1 LERFASQYESS
12 LGEQEHAMK
21 KNLVGAAAAALM
33 SVATL
38 LAPSADAAPIGNYNL
53 IIPDRADFHTWIWS
67 VTACLNGVVS
77 QPDCVFITAIPQ
89 PVAKAYNY
97 QNQAHLAGGH
107 YSLTVDDPFG
117 LRCGNIYYGSTSPTH
132 DVYVWDAATMAGTL
146 TSSFDAGC
154 DGAPGTLTYPFSLT
168 RL

>member
-1 LERFASQYESS
+1 
-12 LGEQEHAMK
+12 MK
-21 KNLVGAAAAALM
+21 KNLVGAVGAALM

-38 LAPSADAAPIGNYNL
+38 LAPSAGAAPIGNYSL

-67 VTACLNGVVS
+67 VTACLNGVVP
-77 QPDCVFITAIPQ
+77 QPDCVLITAIPQ

-97 QNQAHLAGGH
+97 QNQAPLADGH

-132 DVYVWDAATMAGTL
+132 DVYVWDAVTMAGTL

-154 DGAPGTLTYPFSLT
+154 DGAPGTLTYPFSLV